1 VFDSRRDLPGTAGI
15 ANPNGGLGA
24 PYGTDVKNQGSTLLD
39 LKASL
44 EVRCSNTFLCH
55 LIRTLRASACAID
68 SLVVAA

>member
-1 VFDSRRDLPGTAGI
+1 MFDSRRDLPGTAGI

-44 EVRCSNTFLCH
+44 EVRCSDAFICR
-55 LIRTLRASACAID
+55 LINSLQDEDCAIN
-68 SLVVAA
+68 SLAVAL